1 MDALWNNET
10 LWLPI
15 SAMVIVQLFKFVT
28 ASLRN
33 RMPMWPIL
41 LSTGGMPSS
50 HSAMVTSLATA
61 VAYRN
66 GVGSSIFAVSVVLA
80 AIIMYDAQGIRQQ
93 SGKQARILNQIL
105 RELFSGQSISEEE
118 LKELLGHTSIEVL
131 VGGLLGIA
139 YTVLCEEL
147 ILAAVG

>member
-33 RMPMWPIL
+33 RMLMWPIL

-147 ILAAVG
+147 ILAAAG